1 MCLIPSLREWKRKL
15 ITLLF
20 VYFKQLYDPFFPSK
34 RCYNFKRFQS
44 DFSIFFQNYP
54 LNQHYRD
61 HQFCHFSTAKI
72 PYMTVIRKMVFKR
85 KNNASPINL
94 SNEFLSNWNCEF
106 WQLKTFTVLAWFTTS
121 ELAVVLMNTSENLVL
136 ETLAQIR
143 PFSASLNT
151 RNDFRFQSSK
161 FSKGKAFYCA
171 KVCYELLDYNT
182 SLTCVFVL
190 ILLPYL

>member
-1 MCLIPSLREWKRKL
+1 MCLIPSLRERKRKL

-20 VYFKQLYDPFFPSK
+20 VYFKQLYDPSFPSK

-121 ELAVVLMNTSENLVL
+121 ELAVVLTGI
-136 ETLAQIR
+136 Q
-143 PFSASLNT
+143 
-151 RNDFRFQSSK
+151 
-161 FSKGKAFYCA
+161 A
-171 KVCYELLDYNT
+171 KT
-182 SLTCVFVL
+182 
-190 ILLPYL
+190 